1 MSKHRPSNPL
11 PPASPDPAR
20 RPRSVWE
27 RRVFRNCFTRRGKT
41 CRLKNW
47 SFKVQYQGRRRT
59 FSLAGRTR
67 AEAALEAQQIYE
79 AIVNE
84 GWQAA
89 LELHRLRRRGGGA
102 VRSEAGAVP
111 LLKSDLAYWEHRLI
125 QRRYREARLRAGAEF
140 SARIEH
146 EGTHAYFPLG
156 TDDPKGAAATAREIY
171 QTVVGSGWAAA
182 FTRFERELTL
192 AISWSDNPL
201 AITYATLFTFLTTPA
216 PAAPPAGDRRLKP
229 LLVLEPDVTA
239 HSCLRYWLDRQPG
252 FTCRAVHRTA
262 AEALEAIKL
271 APDAPPVLV
280 LLNRL
285 APDAAPLV
293 EALRLRWPEL
303 PVFPYR
309 LHEDSDQIFISTS
322 GVSGGYIFRRRLPT
336 ALFDPLQPIAAVPS
350 LTAADAA
357 RRIRNYFQSFFGDP
371 PAATP
376 PLAPVALTNREQE
389 VLNLIS
395 RGCLDKEI
403 AHLLDIS
410 IWTVHNHLKNIYDK
424 LGVHNRTEA
433 VLKYLQR

>member
-1 MSKHRPSNPL
+1 MSKHRPSRH
-11 PPASPDPAR
+11 PAAPAPNGA
-20 RPRSVWE
+20 PRVRSAWE
-27 RRVFRNCFTRRGKT
+27 RRVFHNCFTRRGRT
-41 CRLKNW
+41 WRLKHW

-59 FSLAGRTR
+59 FALGARTR
-67 AEAALEAQQIYE
+67 ADAALEAQEIYE
-79 AIVNE
+79 TIVRE
-84 GWQAA
+84 GWEAA
-89 LELHRLRRRGGGA
+89 LQAQQSRRRNLALAGA
-102 VRSEAGAVP
+102 GPGAVP
-111 LLKSDLAYWEHRLI
+111 LLKSELAYWEHRLI
-125 QRRYREARLRAGAEF
+125 QRRYREARLMAGPEF

-146 EGTHAYFPLG
+146 EGAHTYFPLG
-156 TDDPKGAAATAREIY
+156 TDNSARAAGRARDIY
-171 QTVVGSGWAAA
+171 RTVVGKGWTAA
-182 FTRFERELTL
+182 FEQFEREMTL

-201 AITYATLFTFLTTPA
+201 AITYATLFTFLSGPVS
-216 PAAPPAGDRRLKP
+216 PPPAGERRLKP
-229 LLVLEPDVTA
+229 LLVLEPDVTT

-252 FTCRAVHRTA
+252 FTCRTVYRTA
-262 AEALEAIKL
+262 AEALEVMER
-271 APDAPPVLV
+271 APDAPPALG

-285 APDAAPLV
+285 APDAAQLV
-293 EALRLRWPEL
+293 EALRCRWPEL
-303 PVFPYR
+303 PVYPYR

-322 GVSGGYIFRRRLPT
+322 GVGGGYIFRRRLPA
-336 ALFDPLQPIAAVPS
+336 ALFDPLQPASGVPS

-371 PAATP
+371 PSATP